1 MRKLVLLLAIVSLL
15 LASCKVGQNYK
26 GHEVTFPETYTNSAG
41 ADEPTMITVNIDSL
55 ALDSALNIDWFS
67 IFDDPVLDS
76 LVFLGLN
83 YNQDL
88 AIAAE
93 NIAQAQSA
101 LTIQRSQM
109 LPSVGYQLGARSTN
123 YNLIEDSDS
132 RTILSGFG
140 SVSWELDFWGKYRR
154 LNEAAKANILAS
166 EYGYQSTR
174 ISLIGTIATT
184 YFQLLDYQM
193 RLDISL
199 RTLALRDSML
209 LIISARFDKGIIPE
223 IDLAQAQ
230 IQQAIAAGTIPIW
243 ERLIVQT
250 QNLLSLLTG
259 SLPREIETGISLED
273 QSIDIKIPEGLPSQ
287 LLVRR
292 PDIQVAEQ
300 QLIAQNAIVGAAKA
314 GRFPNV
320 SLTGLLGVATQ
331 SSTNFSLYGPGW
343 NAGAS
348 LLGPVFNWGAIN
360 RQIDIEESRYKQSLL
375 AYDRTVNNAFREVEN
390 SLNEIQSLKKE
401 LVARE
406 AHVDAAV
413 RAQILSQERY
423 NQGVTSYLEYLESQR
438 QAFEAELNLATTKQ
452 QLLSAYAN
460 LYLVL
465 GGGW

>member
-1 MRKLVLLLAIVSLL
+1 MRKLVILIAFVSVLFT
-15 LASCKVGQNYK
+15 SCKVGQNYH
-26 GHEVTFPETYTNSAG
+26 GREVTFPEKFANAAG
-41 ADEPTMITVNIDSL
+41 TEDSTLVTVNIDSL
-55 ALDSALNIDWFS
+55 TLDSALNIDWFS
-67 IFDDPVLDS
+67 LFDDPVLDS
-76 LVFLGLN
+76 LVMLGLM

-93 NIAQAQSA
+93 NIQQAQSA

-109 LPSVGYQLGARSTN
+109 LPNVGYQVGYRGAN
-123 YNLIEDSDS
+123 YNLTENSDS
-132 RTILSGFG
+132 RNILSGFG

-209 LIISARFDKGIIPE
+209 IIIGARFEKGIIPE

-230 IQQAIAAGTIPIW
+230 IQQAIAAGTIPVW

-250 QNLLSLLTG
+250 QNLLKLLTG
-259 SLPREIETGISLED
+259 SLPGSIYAGISLED
-273 QSIDIKIPEGLPSQ
+273 QSIDIKIPEGSPSQ

-300 QLIAQNAIVGAAKA
+300 QIIAQNAFVGAAKA
-314 GRFPNV
+314 ARFPNV

-331 SSTNFSLYGPGW
+331 DIASMSIYGPGW
-343 NAGAS
+343 SAGAS
-348 LLGPVFNWGAIN
+348 LLGPIFNWGAIN

-375 AYDRTVNNAFREVEN
+375 AYDRTVLNAFREVEN

-401 LVARE
+401 LIARE
-406 AHVDAAV
+406 AHVEAAI

-438 QAFEAELNLATTKQ
+438 QAFDAELNLAITKQ